1 MLLLEEYHT
10 LHACVT
16 TWKSGLP
23 IMSTDYQST
32 LPFGRVVVPS
42 CSEHAQFEAIWCY
55 VLSTKWVH
63 IFTLVLH
70 FWKRRLNAENNSLLR
85 ELADGLCYMTRP
97 ALLR

>member
-32 LPFGRVVVPS
+32 LPFGRVQSMRNLKPFGVTS
-42 CSEHAQFEAIWCY
+42 YRQNGFIFLLWC
-55 VLSTKWVH
+55 
-63 IFTLVLH
+63 LH